1 MSNAII
7 LPALYCKKKQ
17 SNSNY
22 TQDILYI
29 NNCVL
34 IYHYIEFH
42 PRMPWVSSGNPKK
55 KDLFC
60 ISDSKPT
67 LDQRLID
74 EPKYQSG
81 VYKIVVTGLHATCVC
96 ETC

>member
-1 MSNAII
+1 
-7 LPALYCKKKQ
+7 
-17 SNSNY
+17 
-22 TQDILYI
+22 
-29 NNCVL
+29 
-34 IYHYIEFH
+34 
-42 PRMPWVSSGNPKK
+42 MPWVSSGNQKKK

-60 ISDSKPT
+60 ISNSKPT

-81 VYKIVVTGLHATCVC
+81 VYKIVVTGLHATCIC